1 MIIFNTLLDDFEF
14 HDQESSKEWLKNV
27 IREEQKYVGDIVYV
41 FTEDEYLHSI
51 NLDFLNHD
59 TLTDIITFDTS
70 EDARIISGEIYI
82 SVERVAD
89 NARTLRKDFQDEL
102 SRVLVHGVLHLIGY
116 GDKTPE
122 EKTEMTAKEDYYLN
136 LQP

>member
-1 MIIFNTLLDDFEF
+1 VIIFNTLLDDFEL
-14 HDQESSKEWLKNV
+14 QNPESLKVWLKNV
-27 IREEQKYVGDIVYV
+27 IRHEQKYVGDIVYI
-41 FTEDEYLHSI
+41 FSDDEYLHAI

-70 EDARIISGEIYI
+70 EDDEIISGEIYI
-82 SVERVAD
+82 SAERVAD
-89 NARTLRKDFQDEL
+89 NAGLLNKDFQEEL

>member
-27 IREEQKYVGDIVYV
+27 IREEQKYVGDIVYI

>member
-1 MIIFNTLLDDFEF
+1 LLDDFEL
-14 HDQESSKEWLKNV
+14 QNPESLKVWLKNV
-27 IREEQKYVGDIVYV
+27 IRHEQKYVGDIVYI
-41 FTEDEYLHSI
+41 FSDDEYLHAI

-70 EDARIISGEIYI
+70 EDDEIISGEIYI
-82 SVERVAD
+82 SAERVAD
-89 NARTLRKDFQDEL
+89 NAGLLNKDFQEEL

>member
-1 MIIFNTLLDDFEF
+1 MIIFNTLLEDFEL
-14 HDQESSKEWLKNV
+14 QNPESLKVWLKNV
-27 IREEQKYVGDIVYV
+27 IRHEQKYVGDIVYI
-41 FTEDEYLHSI
+41 FTGDKYLHSI

-59 TLTDIITFDTS
+59 TFTDIITFDTS
-70 EDARIISGEIYI
+70 EDAEVISGEIYI
-82 SVERVAD
+82 SAERVTD
-89 NARTLRKDFQDEL
+89 NAGLLNKDFQEEL

>member
-1 MIIFNTLLDDFEF
+1 LLEDFEL
-14 HDQESSKEWLKNV
+14 QNPESLKVWLKNV
-27 IREEQKYVGDIVYV
+27 IRHEQKYVGDIVYI
-41 FTEDEYLHSI
+41 FTGDKYLHSI

-59 TLTDIITFDTS
+59 TFTDIITFDTS
-70 EDARIISGEIYI
+70 EDAEVISGEIYI
-82 SVERVAD
+82 SAERVTD
-89 NARTLRKDFQDEL
+89 NAGLLNKDFQEEL

-116 GDKTPE
+116 GDKTQE

>member
-1 MIIFNTLLDDFEF
+1 MLDDFEL
-14 HDQESSKEWLKNV
+14 QNPESLKVWLKNV
-27 IREEQKYVGDIVYV
+27 IRHEQKYVGDIVYI
-41 FTEDEYLHSI
+41 FSDDEYLHAI

-70 EDARIISGEIYI
+70 EDDEIISGEIYI
-82 SVERVAD
+82 SAERVAD
-89 NARTLRKDFQDEL
+89 NAGLLNKDFQEEL

>member
-1 MIIFNTLLDDFEF
+1 MIIFNTLLDDFEL
-14 HDQESSKEWLKNV
+14 QNPESFKVWLKNV
-27 IREEQKYVGDIVYV
+27 IRNEQKYVGDIVYI
-41 FTEDEYLHSI
+41 FSDDEYLHAI

-70 EDARIISGEIYI
+70 EDSDVISGEIYI

-89 NARTLRKDFQDEL
+89 NAGILNKDLQEEL

>member
-1 MIIFNTLLDDFEF
+1 MIIFNTLLDDFEL
-14 HDQESSKEWLKNV
+14 QNPESFKVWLKNV
-27 IREEQKYVGDIVYV
+27 IRNEQKYVGDIVYI
-41 FTEDEYLHSI
+41 FSDDEYLHAI

-70 EDARIISGEIYI
+70 EDSDVISGEIYI

-89 NARTLRKDFQDEL
+89 NAGILNKDFQEEL

>member
-1 MIIFNTLLDDFEF
+1 MIIFNTLLDDFEL
-14 HDQESSKEWLKNV
+14 QNPESFKVWLKNV
-27 IREEQKYVGDIVYV
+27 IRKEQKYVGDIVYI
-41 FTEDEYLHSI
+41 FSGDTYLHAI

-59 TLTDIITFDTS
+59 TFTDIITFDTS
-70 EDARIISGEIYI
+70 EDTEVISGEIYI
-82 SVERVAD
+82 SIERVAD
-89 NARTLRKDFQDEL
+89 NADILNKNFQEEL

>member
-1 MIIFNTLLDDFEF
+1 VIIFNTLLEDFEL
-14 HDQESSKEWLKNV
+14 QNPESLKVWLKNV
-27 IREEQKYVGDIVYV
+27 IRHEQKYVGDIVYI
-41 FTEDEYLHSI
+41 FTGDKYLHSI

-59 TLTDIITFDTS
+59 TFTDIITFDTS
-70 EDARIISGEIYI
+70 EDAEVISGEIYI
-82 SVERVAD
+82 SAERVTD
-89 NARTLRKDFQDEL
+89 NAGLLNKDFQEEL

>member
-1 MIIFNTLLDDFEF
+1 MIIFNTLLDDFEL
-14 HDQESSKEWLKNV
+14 QNPESLKVWLKNV
-27 IREEQKYVGDIVYV
+27 IRHEQKYVGDIVYI
-41 FTEDEYLHSI
+41 FSDDEYLHAI

-70 EDARIISGEIYI
+70 EDDEIISGEIYI
-82 SVERVAD
+82 SAERVAD
-89 NARTLRKDFQDEL
+89 NAGLLNKDFQEEL

>member
-59 TLTDIITFDTS
+59 TFTDIITFDTS

>member
-1 MIIFNTLLDDFEF
+1 MIIFNTLLDDFEL
-14 HDQESSKEWLKNV
+14 QNPESFKVWLKNV
-27 IREEQKYVGDIVYV
+27 IRNEQKYVGDIVYI
-41 FTEDEYLHSI
+41 FSDDEYLHAI

-70 EDARIISGEIYI
+70 EDSDVISGEIYI

-89 NARTLRKDFQDEL
+89 NAGILNKDLQEEL

-136 LQP
+136 LRP

>member
-1 MIIFNTLLDDFEF
+1 LLDDFEL
-14 HDQESSKEWLKNV
+14 QNPESFKVWLKNV
-27 IREEQKYVGDIVYV
+27 IRNEQKYVGDIVYI
-41 FTEDEYLHSI
+41 FSDDEYLHAI

-70 EDARIISGEIYI
+70 EDSDVISGEIYI

-89 NARTLRKDFQDEL
+89 NAGILNKDFQEEL